1 MVEYELSEGDE
12 LLIGEHIVV
21 KLIRIVSDQRIALG
35 FVAPKCYRIMR
46 SELLDKESSDED

>member
-1 MVEYELSEGDE
+1 MDEYELSEGDE
-12 LLIGEHIVV
+12 LLIGEHIIV
-21 KLIRIVSDQRIALG
+21 KLLRIVSDHRIALG